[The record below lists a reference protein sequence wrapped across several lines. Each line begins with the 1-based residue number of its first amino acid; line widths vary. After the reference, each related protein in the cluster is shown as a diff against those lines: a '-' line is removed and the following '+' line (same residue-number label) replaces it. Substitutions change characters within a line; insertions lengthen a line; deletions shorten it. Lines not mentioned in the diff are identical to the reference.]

1 MIFLILYLPSKYLFF
16 TFNHF
21 HNFKDITIINSIFDI
36 TFFSIFILL
45 HYRFNNLTKIFLL
58 LLENLFWFSF
68 IYKETNSFIN
78 TFVIV
83 LFISIYRTIFLWFT
97 TPNSILLVLFKE
109 ITCFIAVI
117 ICNTIFNMDKLD
129 FLSCM
134 FSIISFYLEEIK
146 FKTYLLSL
154 MINVGISF
162 FCFFLKFIFAQ
173 KKIKFTGKQTF

>member
-1 MIFLILYLPSKYLFF
+1 M
-16 TFNHF
+16 
-21 HNFKDITIINSIFDI
+21 
-36 TFFSIFILL
+36 
-45 HYRFNNLTKIFLL
+45 
-58 LLENLFWFSF
+58 
-68 IYKETNSFIN
+68 
-78 TFVIV
+78 
-83 LFISIYRTIFLWFT
+83 
-97 TPNSILLVLFKE
+97 LVLFKE

-162 FCFFLKFIFAQ
+162 FCFFLKFIFA
-173 KKIKFTGKQTF
+173 